1 MLRSRAQTADKGLWR
16 KRFAPADPRA
26 TGVRL
31 GGPEQPCLAPIALGE
46 CPALSIPAV
55 QNMRDIL
62 DASLYVRKHFL
73 KLCDPRLLIFKHP
86 ANIRHIEHPDR
97 GLAR

>member
-1 MLRSRAQTADKGLWR
+1 LRNAQDRNTIDLYRNNVVGSI
-16 KRFAPADPRA
+16 
-26 TGVRL
+26 
-31 GGPEQPCLAPIALGE
+31 IALQQDYGSDRTIA
-46 CPALSIPAV
+46 CPALSIPAI